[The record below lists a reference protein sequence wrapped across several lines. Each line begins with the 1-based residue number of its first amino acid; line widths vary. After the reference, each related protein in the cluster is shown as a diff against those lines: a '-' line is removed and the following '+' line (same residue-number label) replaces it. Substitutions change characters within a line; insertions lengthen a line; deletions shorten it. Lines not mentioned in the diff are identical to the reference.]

1 MCSHCRTAYYF
12 RPFKLEPLQGSF
24 IEIGR
29 VKSGREN
36 FRDMEGRT
44 GKNDVKIWEKL
55 RSYSGGEIITD
66 VGVRR
71 EEEDL
76 AGTAGL
82 EEEEV
87 AKVGQEELPTPKE
100 ICKVLN
106 DFVVGQ
112 EGAKKVWFL
121 LETFCIANICY
132 GGLGHRVLGWRKHV
146 I

>member
-36 FRDMEGRT
+36 FRDMEGRP
-44 GKNDVKIWEKL
+44 GKNGVKIWEKL

-71 EEEDL
+71 EEDL

-82 EEEEV
+82 EQEEV